1 MGQSIH
7 GHGQVGLYKIVIML
21 TLIEGP
27 AGAGKTQILSELLTA
42 GSVDVAADVTALWA
56 ATGGAERDPVT
67 GKYPVRAEND
77 PALHTAR
84 YLQTVA
90 AGFALREG
98 YKVAVTTSQRDQ
110 VQKWAEIANRHNSP
124 LSVRTVDPGREIV
137 EARLSDPVTGELSDE
152 CAAAVARWYR

>member
-1 MGQSIH
+1 
-7 GHGQVGLYKIVIML
+7 ML

-27 AGAGKTQILSELLTA
+27 AGGGKSELLRELLAA
-42 GSVDVAADVTALWA
+42 GEIDVAADVTALWA

-110 VQKWAEIANRHNSP
+110 VEKWGAVANRYDSP
-124 LSVRTVDPGREIV
+124 LNVKTVDPGEATVR
-137 EARLSDPVTGELSDE
+137 ARLSDPVTGELSDD
-152 CAAAVARWYR
+152 CDSAISRWYK

>member
-1 MGQSIH
+1 
-7 GHGQVGLYKIVIML
+7 ML

-27 AGAGKTQILSELLTA
+27 AGGGKSEVLRELLAA
-42 GSVDVAADVTALWA
+42 GEVDVAADITAMWTA
-56 ATGGAERDPVT
+56 VGGYERDPAT

-77 PALHTAR
+77 PALHMAR

-98 YKVAVTTSQRDQ
+98 YKIAVTTSQRDR
-110 VQKWAEIANRHNSP
+110 VERWRSVANRHDSP

-137 EARLSDPVTGELSDE
+137 EARLADPVTGELSDE
-152 CAAAVARWYR
+152 CEAAIARWYR